1 VPGLGTDGEAS
12 GPSEFEMA
20 YENDESRRRLLWEQ
34 EGVAAREVLKE
45 LGLGRSRP
53 EPRAPT

>member
-1 VPGLGTDGEAS
+1 
-12 GPSEFEMA
+12 
-20 YENDESRRRLLWEQ
+20 LLWEQ